1 MSKARSFL
9 QKEKKKALQTLN
21 IIDPTRERGEKNFE
35 KKEEEEE
42 EEEEVNRSLHKRR
55 RRRRRRRRIPPVSSS
70 RLFVCQRDFNPTRK
84 REREREGRRK
94 KKKRT
99 RDFLEEDF

>member
-1 MSKARSFL
+1 M
-9 QKEKKKALQTLN
+9 
-21 IIDPTRERGEKNFE
+21 
-35 KKEEEEE
+35 
-42 EEEEVNRSLHKRR
+42 
-55 RRRRRRRRIPPVSSS
+55 SSS

-94 KKKRT
+94 KKKKKKKKKKRT